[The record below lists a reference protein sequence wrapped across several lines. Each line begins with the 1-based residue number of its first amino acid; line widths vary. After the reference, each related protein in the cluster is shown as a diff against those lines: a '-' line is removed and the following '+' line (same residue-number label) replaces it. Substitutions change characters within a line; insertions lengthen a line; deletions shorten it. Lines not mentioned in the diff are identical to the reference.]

1 MGKKG
6 KGTSDGR
13 RARDARGG
21 LPDRDSEDNAMF
33 IVKVIGA
40 FMALGV
46 ALVFPYMLLGSGGS
60 VRHIDLDSSPEF
72 LKSVFFG
79 GDPWLLVCT
88 TKEKAPPALD
98 KFITA
103 SDSLYSKG
111 VTVATIRCG
120 GELPSGK
127 KVMDRFKLSPPIKKA
142 AFLCANGKKC
152 QQLPAVSM
160 KTSDAI
166 VKWVAPK
173 VQMMLYEPNNAQ
185 QFGTACTNH
194 KLCVVSVKDGPHAKA
209 ELEVLKK
216 AAGKRRTVPFAVVD
230 ASAKSFSLRKKLP
243 TTGGPHVVLLRGGG
257 KKANVSAALIKEE
270 FGVNT
275 ITESIDAAVTN
286 VTDFSVLKKRPVLST
301 RRPKNKYKSK
311 KQAQQQNA
319 KQRSSGQGAQKR
331 SNRKKKTSQGGGK
344 PATAKTTETDKGE
357 GLVSDEERER
367 RRQMDDEIAGMFEPI
382 EEGEVVEGYEPE
394 EVDEDYYEVVEEG
407 DEEGGET
414 VEAADAEDDSSE
426 NEAQSIEAEADN
438 GDEDDL

>member
-1 MGKKG
+1 M
-6 KGTSDGR
+6 
-13 RARDARGG
+13 
-21 LPDRDSEDNAMF
+21 
-33 IVKVIGA
+33 
-40 FMALGV
+40 
-46 ALVFPYMLLGSGGS
+46 
-60 VRHIDLDSSPEF
+60 
-72 LKSVFFG
+72 
-79 GDPWLLVCT
+79 
-88 TKEKAPPALD
+88 
-98 KFITA
+98 
-103 SDSLYSKG
+103 
-111 VTVATIRCG
+111 
-120 GELPSGK
+120 
-127 KVMDRFKLSPPIKKA
+127 
-142 AFLCANGKKC
+142 
-152 QQLPAVSM
+152 
-160 KTSDAI
+160 
-166 VKWVAPK
+166 KWVEPK

-311 KQAQQQNA
+311 KQAQQQNV

-367 RRQMDDEIAGMFEPI
+367 RRQMDDEVRSVAVTFPPLLRRFLWLEL
-382 EEGEVVEGYEPE
+382 
-394 EVDEDYYEVVEEG
+394 
-407 DEEGGET
+407 T
-414 VEAADAEDDSSE
+414 AHASTLSSE
-426 NEAQSIEAEADN
+426 MLTAPYDRWRECLSPLRKVRWSRAMSPRKSTRITTK
-438 GDEDDL
+438 